1 MLKHAKRL
9 LAATSAATSAVAVAG
24 LVTVG
29 GLTAASASPA
39 ARPSVSG
46 IEHFQ
51 LVSASA
57 AANKAPVIAYGLFAA
72 PAVDHMGNT
81 TDTFKFRGGSFRVKH
96 SPGHGNPSFN
106 ARTCVLQGTIRGT
119 YSISHGTGRYA
130 GISGHGTYVLRLLS
144 IARRN
149 AHGQCNTNQNALPL
163 AFQDIIDAHG
173 PVRL

>member
-1 MLKHAKRL
+1 MLSPKRL
-9 LAATSAATSAVAVAG
+9 LSAASAVTVAS
-24 LVTVG
+24 LVAVG
-29 GLTAASASPA
+29 GISAASASPRA
-39 ARPSVSG
+39 HPSASPSVSG

-57 AANKAPVIAYGLFAA
+57 TSNKAPVIAYGLFAA

-96 SPGHGNPSFN
+96 SPGHGRPTFN
-106 ARTCVLQGTIRGT
+106 TRTCVLQGTIRGT
-119 YSISHGTGRYA
+119 YSISHGTGKYA

-149 AHGQCNTNQNALPL
+149 AHGQCNPSQNALPL
-163 AFQDIIDAHG
+163 AFQEIINAHG
-173 PVRL
+173 PVHL